1 MSQPSTVV
9 IGSTGLVG
17 SHILSTLLSKSHPVT
32 TISRRSPKSTGPTL
46 TPIIESNTDLWASSL
61 SSLTPPPKTVISALG
76 TTRTAAGG
84 TANQWKIDHDLNVAL
99 ARAAK
104 ESGAKTFAFVS
115 SGGTR
120 GLFSN
125 YAPYSKMK
133 IGVEDTIK
141 ELGFDNAV
149 ILRPGLILGE
159 REQSR
164 MGEGQAQTAVRVIGR
179 WLGLGVQDRFAQEGE
194 VIARA
199 AVKAI
204 EMIDQ
209 GKAKEK
215 YWVLEQNDIVRLGR
229 EEWEK
234 EGGK

>member
-1 MSQPSTVV
+1 MSQQPTLL

-17 SHILSTLLSKSHPVT
+17 SHILSTLLSSSVPVT
-32 TISRRSPKSTGPTL
+32 TISRRPPKSPGPTL
-46 TPIIESNTDLWASSL
+46 TPIIESNTDLWTSSL
-61 SSLTPPPKTVISALG
+61 SSLAPPPKTVISALG

-84 TANQWKIDHDLNVAL
+84 IANQWKIDHDLNVAL

-104 ESGAKTFAFVS
+104 ESGTKTFVFVS

-125 YAPYSKMK
+125 YVPYSKMK

-141 ELGFDNAV
+141 ELGFEHAV

-159 REQSR
+159 REQAR
-164 MGEGQAQTAVRVIGR
+164 LGEGQAQGVVKAIGR
-179 WLGLGVQDRFAQEGE
+179 WFGRGVVDRFAQEGE

-199 AVKAI
+199 AVKAV
-204 EMIDQ
+204 EMIE
-209 GKAKEK
+209 GGRAPSK
-215 YWVLEQNDIVRLGR
+215 YWILEQNDIVRLGR
-229 EEWEK
+229 EEWKGEAK
-234 EGGK
+234 

>member
-17 SHILSTLLSKSHPVT
+17 SHILATLLSQNLPVT
-32 TISRRSPKSTGPTL
+32 TISRRQPKAAGPTL
-46 TPIIESNTDLWASSL
+46 TPIIESNTDLWTSSL
-61 SSLTPPPKTVISALG
+61 SSLSPPPKTVISALG

-84 TANQWKIDHDLNVAL
+84 IANQWKIDHDLNVAL

-104 ESGAKTFAFVS
+104 ESGVKTFVFVS

-125 YAPYSKMK
+125 YVSYSKMK

-164 MGEGQAQTAVRVIGR
+164 LGEGQAQTAARAIGR
-179 WLGLGVQDRFAQEGE
+179 WFGLGVVDKFAQEGE

-199 AVKAI
+199 AVKAV
-204 EMIDQ
+204 EMI
-209 GKAKEK
+209 GKGEAKER
-215 YWVLEQNDIVRLGR
+215 YWILEQSDIVKLGR
-229 EEWEK
+229 EGWK
-234 EGGK
+234 NGEGK